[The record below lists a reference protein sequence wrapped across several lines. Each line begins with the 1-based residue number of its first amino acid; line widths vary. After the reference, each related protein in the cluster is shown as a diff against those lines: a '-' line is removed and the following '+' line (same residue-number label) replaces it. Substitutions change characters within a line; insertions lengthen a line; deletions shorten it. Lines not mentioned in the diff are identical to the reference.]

1 MNCLNCN
8 APLTGA
14 FCASCGQRHVTKQP
28 TVAYLLEETVE
39 TLTHADSR
47 LWITLRYL
55 MTKPGFLTREYFA
68 GRRSAYLPPIRLYLI
83 ISVVFFLLASLP
95 PANETRHKPIELDTT
110 TENRFCE
117 WQFEG
122 PFAEFLQPRFRAACE
137 RMKVDNGAKLVENF
151 QRNAPKAMFVLL
163 PAFAAL
169 MMLFFWS
176 PRRLYAEHLLF
187 LIHNHSA
194 IFAILVLDSLA
205 AYVLP
210 VAVGGWLSGAIFG
223 YLTWYCWRALRVFYD
238 KSLPKTSWLF
248 VMLGLVYW
256 ILALMTLILTG
267 FASLLAS

>member
-14 FCASCGQRHVTKQP
+14 FCASCGQRHVAKRP
-28 TVAYLLEETVE
+28 TVAHLLEETLE

-55 MTKPGFLTREYFA
+55 MTKPGLLTREYFA

-137 RMKVDNGAKLVENF
+137 RMKADNGAKLVENF

-163 PAFAAL
+163 PAFALL

-194 IFAILVLDSLA
+194 IFAVLILDSLA

-210 VAVGGWLSGAIFG
+210 VAVGGWLSGAIFI

-238 KSLPKTSWLF
+238 KGRAKTTWLF
-248 VMLGLVYW
+248 VMLALIYW
-256 ILALMTLILTG
+256 VLALITLVLTG

>member
-1 MNCLNCN
+1 
-8 APLTGA
+8 
-14 FCASCGQRHVTKQP
+14 
-28 TVAYLLEETVE
+28 
-39 TLTHADSR
+39 
-47 LWITLRYL
+47 
-55 MTKPGFLTREYFA
+55 
-68 GRRSAYLPPIRLYLI
+68 
-83 ISVVFFLLASLP
+83 
-95 PANETRHKPIELDTT
+95 
-110 TENRFCE
+110 
-117 WQFEG
+117 
-122 PFAEFLQPRFRAACE
+122 
-137 RMKVDNGAKLVENF
+137 MKVDNGAKLVENF

-238 KSLPKTSWLF
+238 KSLAKTSWLF